1 MQKTHPS
8 VNSEEQPLWHPPPK
22 IVKWPRPTFGVSFQL
37 ADMASILIIPIVGSL
52 LRQDSE
58 NLERNLSFWTLL
70 ALFTITLIASHG
82 GYQIKND
89 AQPRRQIRLA
99 VGCFLATSVAMLTL
113 ADLLG
118 HGHILTRRWTFADLI
133 ITPAMMSFGKVLL
146 RKKISENDNISG
158 KSGALV
164 ICYDHCPPDLPRALF
179 EQNMAPKINSV
190 IYLSSEANPH
200 KQKAK
205 ENFNNISNILQEIRI
220 NNIQD
225 IIFIHHPYLD
235 SLSGTEHQLLM
246 SELLVYPARIW
257 LALDVASN
265 VPELLKHRSS
275 SYKIVPIVTNDLVS
289 SLNLTKR
296 VFDII
301 VSLMVL
307 LLLCPV
313 FILVAGL
320 VKASGPGP
328 IIFRQVRT
336 GAHNRPFTVL
346 KFRTM
351 SYEPGLPFSPAR
363 VNDPR
368 ITKVGR
374 FLRRSSIDELLQIF
388 NVLQGD
394 MSLVGPR
401 PHAPETEVDGINFE
415 NAVRLYRLRHRVKP
429 GITGLAQIR
438 GQRGETCEIKMLE
451 QRLAS
456 DLEYI
461 QSWSLWRDIVILAQT
476 LPVIFT
482 QKNAL

>member
-1 MQKTHPS
+1 MQRTHSS
-8 VNSEEQPLWHPPPK
+8 VNAKEEPLWRPPPK
-22 IVKWPRPTFGVSFQL
+22 IVKWPRPRFGISFQL
-37 ADMASILIIPIVGSL
+37 ADMASILVIPIVGSL

-58 NLERNLSFWTLL
+58 NLERNLCFWSLL
-70 ALFTITLIASHG
+70 ALFTITLITSHG
-82 GYQIKND
+82 GYQIKNKTRP
-89 AQPRRQIRLA
+89 QQQTRLA
-99 VGCFLATSVAMLTL
+99 IACFFATSVAMLTL
-113 ADLLG
+113 AALLG

-133 ITPAMMSFGKVLL
+133 ITPAVMSFSRILL
-146 RKKISENDNISG
+146 KKKISKNAGLCG
-158 KSGALV
+158 KSGPLI

-179 EQNMAPKINSV
+179 EQNIAPQINSV
-190 IYLSSEANPH
+190 IYLSSATDPH
-200 KQKAK
+200 EQKNK
-205 ENFNNISNILQEIRI
+205 EYFDSISNVLQEIRI

-225 IIFIHHPYLD
+225 IIFIHHPSLD
-235 SLSGTEHQLLM
+235 SLAGAEHQLLM
-246 SELLVYPARIW
+246 SELLAYPARIW
-257 LALDVASN
+257 LALDVTSN
-265 VPELLKHRSS
+265 VRELLKHRSS
-275 SYKIVPIVTNDLVS
+275 SCKIIPIVTNDLVS

-296 VFDII
+296 IFDIVVGI
-301 VSLMVL
+301 TLL

-313 FILVAGL
+313 FIIIACL

-336 GAHNRPFTVL
+336 GAHNRPFNVL

-351 SYEPGLPFSPAR
+351 SYEPWLPFSQAKI
-363 VNDPR
+363 NDPR
-368 ITKVGR
+368 VTKLGR

-461 QSWSLWRDIVILAQT
+461 QSWSLWRDIVILLQT
-476 LPVIFT
+476 LPVVFT
-482 QKNAL
+482 QKNAR